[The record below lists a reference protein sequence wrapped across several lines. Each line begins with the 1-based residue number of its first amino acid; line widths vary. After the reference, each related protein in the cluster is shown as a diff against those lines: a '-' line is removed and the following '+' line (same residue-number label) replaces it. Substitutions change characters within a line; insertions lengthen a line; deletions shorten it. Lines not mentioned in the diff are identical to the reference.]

1 MSDIELPDRTWKV
14 RAFIYRFFVDHDR
27 PPTVAETARQFAMPV
42 DAARDAYTQLA
53 AAHQMVLEPG
63 SDEIR
68 MASPLSTIPTPYQV
82 VVGDHRYYAN
92 CAWDSLGIP
101 AMLGADARIEAH
113 DTLSG
118 ELVRFTVEAGELRAD
133 GGYVH
138 FSVPVR
144 DWYGDLIHT

>member
-1 MSDIELPDRTWKV
+1 MSDITLPDRTWAV
-14 RAFIYRFFVDHDR
+14 RAFIFRYFVDHER
-27 PPTVAETARQFAMPV
+27 PPAVAETAERFAMSV
-42 DAARDAYTQLA
+42 ESAREAYTQLA
-53 AAHQMVLEPG
+53 DAHQMVLEPG

-68 MASPLSTIPTPYQV
+68 MASPLSAVPTPYRV
-82 VVGDHRYYAN
+82 FAGDHSYYAN

-101 AMLGADARIEAH
+101 AMLGADACIEAH

-118 ELVRFTVEAGELRAD
+118 DLVRYTVEAGELRAD